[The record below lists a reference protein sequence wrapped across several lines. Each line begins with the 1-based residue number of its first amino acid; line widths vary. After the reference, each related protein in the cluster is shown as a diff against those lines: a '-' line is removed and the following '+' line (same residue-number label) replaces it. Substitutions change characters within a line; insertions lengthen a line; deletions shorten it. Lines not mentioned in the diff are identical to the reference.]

1 MLLLEMSIV
10 HPVFH
15 VSMLRK
21 FVGDS
26 SSIVLLEDMSV
37 EEYLTYKKVLSK
49 ILDRLVKKLRNKE
62 VLSNKGI

>member
-21 FVGDS
+21 FVGDPNL
-26 SSIVLLEDMSV
+26 IVPLEDV
-37 EEYLTYKKVLSK
+37 CIEESLTYKKVLIK
-49 ILDRLVKKLRNKE
+49 ILD
-62 VLSNKGI
+62 